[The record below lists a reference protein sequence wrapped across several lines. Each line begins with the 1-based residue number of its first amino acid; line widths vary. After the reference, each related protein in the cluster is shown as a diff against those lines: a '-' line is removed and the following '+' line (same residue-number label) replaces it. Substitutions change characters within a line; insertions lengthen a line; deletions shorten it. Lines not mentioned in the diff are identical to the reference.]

1 MDQSRLSKWL
11 KTVIIGTG
19 ICGIVIYFFVFPYLG
34 HDIIGSN
41 PEFSSWYWPW
51 LIFLW
56 VTAIPCYVALVCGWK
71 VADEI
76 SKDNSF
82 CVKNARRLRLI
93 SIMAAA
99 DSAFV
104 FIGNIVFLLLN
115 MNHPGVILIALFI
128 VFAGI
133 VITVVSAA
141 LSHLV
146 LKAAKLREENE
157 FTI

>member
-1 MDQSRLSKWL
+1 MDQTRLSKWL
-11 KTVIIGTG
+11 KAVIIGTG
-19 ICGIVIYFFVFPYLG
+19 ICGIVIYLFVFPFLG
-34 HDIIGSN
+34 HGIIIAYPQCSN
-41 PEFSSWYWPW
+41 WYWPW

-56 VTAIPCYVALVCGWK
+56 VTAIPCYTALVSGWK
-71 VADEI
+71 ITGEI

-93 SIMAAA
+93 SILAAV
-99 DSAFV
+99 DSALV

-115 MNHPGVILIALFI
+115 MNHPGVFLLALFV

>member
-1 MDQSRLSKWL
+1 MDQTRLSKWL
-11 KTVIIGTG
+11 KAVIIGTG
-19 ICGIVIYFFVFPYLG
+19 ICGSVIYFFVCPYFG
-34 HDIIGSN
+34 CSMTGTY
-41 PEFSSWYWPW
+41 PEFSSWYWPG

-56 VTAIPCYVALVCGWK
+56 ATAIPCYTVLVYGWK
-71 VADEI
+71 IVDEI

-82 CVKNARRLRLI
+82 CVKNARRLKVI
-93 SIMAAA
+93 SILAAA
-99 DSAFV
+99 DSTFV

-115 MNHPGVILIALFI
+115 MNHPGVFLLALLV

-157 FTI
+157 LTI